1 MGGCCL
7 TMLEP
12 TCCSNPVPCW
22 EDVEETDGRLEPRM
36 LFMLEL
42 TKYGTLLLV
51 TGIPPPYRENESFF
65 RRFYH
70 LPRKILRPWITY
82 QGLRYNVSYVQ
93 CSTKRSALFFSKFQ
107 KGGGKESIDD
117 QLP

>member
-51 TGIPPPYRENESFF
+51 TGIPPPYRENDIPLSF
-65 RRFYH
+65 
-70 LPRKILRPWITY
+70 
-82 QGLRYNVSYVQ
+82 
-93 CSTKRSALFFSKFQ
+93 
-107 KGGGKESIDD
+107 
-117 QLP
+117 